1 MLFPCW
7 SCNVVRYNNQIVS
20 STAVELVSEACRSG
34 PTTSARPST
43 SSTTDVPLIAEPP
56 SSFSFNSDLTSH
68 SRRSS
73 VDITATPE
81 QSFVDILSPTLE
93 PLQADNSL
101 RGSRTSLS
109 STNLQQATRAD
120 TQQQKNNTLQ
130 GLIASHGITAYNSI
144 PGATSQGITM
154 TQSQMPLPPQRQL
167 LQGMTNN
174 PTTAA
179 NSAVPIQ
186 EAISTT
192 SLLFSRH
199 QDHSLP
205 LNFVQSQGHQTNIG
219 NFSLP
224 PLALPSHL
232 QSEHSLAFESP
243 AQSLNGLLGDSSNQP
258 RNLQVLNP
266 SQKNSLPSVTHCEP
280 SVSSLPGLI
289 SQMPVSLPHPIMAA
303 SGNLP
308 SGLPNP
314 SSLPIFPGMP
324 NMYSYPY
331 PTSLSSL
338 SSQTTSTNMPPFPSQ
353 GLVSRYPA
361 PYITPPL
368 YGNSQPPIMNRR

>member
-1 MLFPCW
+1 MAP
-7 SCNVVRYNNQIVS
+7 
-20 STAVELVSEACRSG
+20 
-34 PTTSARPST
+34 
-43 SSTTDVPLIAEPP
+43 
-56 SSFSFNSDLTSH
+56 
-68 SRRSS
+68 
-73 VDITATPE
+73 
-81 QSFVDILSPTLE
+81 
-93 PLQADNSL
+93 
-101 RGSRTSLS
+101 
-109 STNLQQATRAD
+109 
-120 TQQQKNNTLQ
+120 
-130 GLIASHGITAYNSI
+130 
-144 PGATSQGITM
+144 SQG
-154 TQSQMPLPPQRQL
+154 PLPPQRQS
-167 LQGMTNN
+167 LQGMTDNS
-174 PTTAA
+174 TTAA

-186 EAISTT
+186 DTILST
-192 SLLFSRH
+192 SLRFSRH

-232 QSEHSLAFESP
+232 QSEHSLAYESP

-258 RNLQVLNP
+258 RNLQVLNLP
-266 SQKNSLPSVTHCEP
+266 QKDTLPSVTHCEP

-338 SSQTTSTNMPPFPSQ
+338 SSQAPSTTNMPPFPSQ

-361 PYITPPL
+361 PYVTPSL
-368 YGNSQPPIMNRR
+368 YGSSQPPIMNRR